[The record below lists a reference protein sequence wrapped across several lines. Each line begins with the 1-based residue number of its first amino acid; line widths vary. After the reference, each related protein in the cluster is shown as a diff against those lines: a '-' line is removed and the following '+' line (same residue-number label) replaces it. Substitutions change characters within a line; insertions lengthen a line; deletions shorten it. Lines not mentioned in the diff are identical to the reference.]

1 MGIRPKYYNGFHWL
15 FVGLSSIESWDMK
28 IFVFLKQKPEIKKIQ
43 ENVSS
48 KLLKRN
54 HKNRLFQDGN
64 LLEFLFLRLSMF
76 ILVVLDYILLK
87 API

>member
-1 MGIRPKYYNGFHWL
+1 
-15 FVGLSSIESWDMK
+15 MK
-28 IFVFLKQKPEIKKIQ
+28 IFVFLKEKPEIKKIQ

-54 HKNRLFQDGN
+54 QKNRLFQDGN

-76 ILVVLDYILLK
+76 ILVALDYILLK
-87 API
+87 AFI